1 MKKVL
6 FVLAAVAVFAVG
18 CSKTATPTNTA
29 PASTPKP
36 SATQAASSTPKPDAK
51 KAPATNPV
59 PSDWVRMYDDVKGYE
74 FMVPQGT
81 EHKSETVD
89 GVDVYMASVPKPY
102 EIGVMVVAFKDKS
115 LTKDDLL
122 KRAQNVL
129 TSLGEKDIKMEPVKE
144 LSDDYSLV
152 TFTSTGSDG
161 KPGKGKILVATDV
174 TDNYIMF
181 VGGDTDKFASN
192 EKTIDEIWG
201 SFGMYSGGSSGN
213 S

>member
-1 MKKVL
+1 
-6 FVLAAVAVFAVG
+6 
-18 CSKTATPTNTA
+18 
-29 PASTPKP
+29 
-36 SATQAASSTPKPDAK
+36 
-51 KAPATNPV
+51 
-59 PSDWVRMYDDVKGYE
+59 MYDDVKGYE

-89 GVDVYMASVPKPY
+89 NVDVYMASVPKPY
-102 EIGVMVVAFKDKS
+102 ELGVMVVAFKDKTLS
-115 LTKDDLL
+115 KEDLM
-122 KRAQNVL
+122 KRAENVL
-129 TSLGEKDIKMEPVKE
+129 TSLGEKDIKMEPAKE
-144 LSDDYSLV
+144 LSDDYTLV

-174 TDNYIMF
+174 SDNYIMF
-181 VGGDTDKFASN
+181 VGGDADKFASN